1 MEKSNYSSI
10 TWYSISIFGALI
22 GVNILGI
29 AVAAYVAVTRTN
41 GFMRKR

>member
-10 TWYSISIFGALI
+10 TWHSILFVGALI

-29 AVAAYVAVTRTN
+29 AVAAYVLLTRTN